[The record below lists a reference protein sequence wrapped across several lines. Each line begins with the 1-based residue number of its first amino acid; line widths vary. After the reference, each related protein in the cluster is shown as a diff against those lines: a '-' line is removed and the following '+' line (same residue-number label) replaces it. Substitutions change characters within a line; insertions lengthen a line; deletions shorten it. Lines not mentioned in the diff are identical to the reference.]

1 MGNSRFGWGLGIEGM
16 VIGAAIT
23 AGGLVTYL
31 VGRNQVRLIGE
42 RASASSQIELEL
54 GFTPSGIGLALI
66 SDRWTKSKE
75 KSS

>member
-42 RASASSQIELEL
+42 RASASSQIELDL
-54 GFTPSGIGLALI
+54 GFTPSGLGLALNF
-66 SDRWTKSKE
+66 
-75 KSS
+75 